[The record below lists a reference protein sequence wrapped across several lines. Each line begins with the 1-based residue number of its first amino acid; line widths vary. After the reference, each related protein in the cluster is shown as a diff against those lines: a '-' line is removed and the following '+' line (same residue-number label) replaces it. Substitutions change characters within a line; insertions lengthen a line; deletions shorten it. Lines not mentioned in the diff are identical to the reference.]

1 MRLLL
6 DEHLSPAIADQ
17 LRARGHDV
25 VTVVEAGL
33 AGMTDERVLAWAVR
47 ERRAVVTNNI
57 CDFRPL
63 HADSLRTSS
72 PHCGIVLIAT
82 GKYSLRR
89 DQVGPL
95 VVALD
100 QLLGR
105 SPATDALRDVEHF
118 L

>member
-17 LRARGHDV
+17 LRARLHDV

-47 ERRAVVTNNI
+47 EQRAVVTNNI
-57 CDFRPL
+57 QDFRAL

-72 PHCGIVLIAT
+72 PHYGIVLVST

-89 DQVGPL
+89 DNPGPL
-95 VVALD
+95 VAALD
-100 QLLGR
+100 RLLVQ
-105 SPATDALRDVEHF
+105 SPATDALLDIEHF